1 MAVPLKGLS
10 QQLALTFEAPEPT
23 AVLTVTKNDFAISET
38 TLTQSRTWEE
48 AGFRSPYPWL
58 TARGNVAYEFS
69 VEMAVNKD
77 VNDRLARPGRKRCKI
92 VYSPDGV
99 TTGSPNWTWNAL
111 VTREYRFTRD
121 NVARVTA
128 TFLQDSAVVKGTHA

>member
-1 MAVPLKGLS
+1 MAKPLQGLS
-10 QQLALTFEAPEPT
+10 QQIVLTFEAPEPQ
-23 AVLTVTKNDFAISET
+23 AALTVTKNDLGINET

-48 AGFRSPYPWL
+48 AGFRSPHPWL

-69 VEMAVNKD
+69 VDMAVNAD
-77 VNDRLARPGRKRCKI
+77 VNARLARPGRKRCKI

-99 TTGSPNWTWNAL
+99 ATGNPNWTWNAL

-128 TFLQDSAVVKGTHA
+128 TFLQDSAVTKGTHS